1 MWKAIRHAFTTGL
14 VIVIPVVITVWV
26 LVALFNAFDR
36 IIAPLLVRFGVE
48 IPGLGFV
55 AMVVLILVVGVLSRN
70 LAGKFLVGVLDGV
83 ISKIPLARTI
93 YSAVRDVMKAFSV
106 DQQGRS
112 FRQVVL
118 VEYPKKGI
126 FSIGFVTNEI
136 SWKTGPNNSMQ
147 MISVYF
153 PHPPNPTS
161 GVMALVPRKDVMVL
175 DLSVEEGL
183 KLALSGGIV
192 APEQIASAKKSPG
205 RRTTTN
211 R

>member
-1 MWKAIRHAFTTGL
+1 MGKTLRHAFTTGL
-14 VIVIPVVITVWV
+14 VIVIPMVITVWV
-26 LVALFNAFDR
+26 LVALFNALDR

-55 AMVVLILVVGVLSRN
+55 AMIVLILIVGMLSRN
-70 LAGKFLVGVLDGV
+70 LVGKYLVGVLDGI
-83 ISKIPLARTI
+83 ISRIPIARTI
-93 YSAVRDVMKAFSV
+93 YTATRDVMKAFSV
-106 DQQGRS
+106 GQQGRS

-126 FSIGFVTNEI
+126 YSIGFVTNEI
-136 SWKTGPNNSMQ
+136 DWKTGPGSTKQ
-147 MISVYF
+147 MVSVYF

-161 GVMALVPRKDVMVL
+161 GVMALIPRKDVQVL
-175 DLSVEEGL
+175 EMPVEEGL

-192 APEQIASAKKSPG
+192 APDRIASAKNSYGVRK
-205 RRTTTN
+205 TTN